1 MKFDSVKAVLDFA
14 ISREVE
20 AAQLYRT
27 LADEVT
33 RPGMREAFLAF
44 AAQEDGHRARLESI
58 QAGDTAP
65 LPEGSVE
72 HLHMSEYL
80 VEVQPEVGMTYQ
92 RGLLYAMKAEEA
104 AYRLYSD
111 LAASVTEPGLVNLF
125 RGLAQEEIRHKQRF
139 ESEYDDVVLEGV

>member
-1 MKFDSVKAVLDFA
+1 MRFESVNDVLDFA
-14 ISREVE
+14 IAREVE
-20 AAQLYRT
+20 AARLYRQ

-44 AAQEDGHRARLESI
+44 AAQEDKHKARLESVK
-58 QAGDTAP
+58 AGETAP
-65 LPEGSVE
+65 LPGASVE

-80 VEVQPEVGMTYQ
+80 VEVQPETGMTYQ
-92 RGLLYAMKAEEA
+92 RALLFAMKAEEA

-111 LAASVTEPGLVNLF
+111 LAASVTEPGLVTLF
-125 RGLAQEEIRHKQRF
+125 KGLAEEEIRHKQRF

>member
-1 MKFDSVKAVLDFA
+1 MKFESVQAVLDFA

-20 AAQLYRT
+20 AARLYRQ

-33 RPGMREAFLAF
+33 RPGMREAFLEF
-44 AAQEDGHRARLESI
+44 AAQEDGHRARLEKV

-65 LPEGSVE
+65 LPQSSVE
-72 HLHMSEYL
+72 HLHMAEYL
-80 VEVQPEVGMTYQ
+80 VEVQPETGMNYQ
-92 RGLLYAMKAEEA
+92 RALLYAMKAEEA

-111 LAASVTEPGLVNLF
+111 LASSVTEPGLVSLF
-125 RGLAQEEIRHKQRF
+125 RSLAQEEVRHKQRF